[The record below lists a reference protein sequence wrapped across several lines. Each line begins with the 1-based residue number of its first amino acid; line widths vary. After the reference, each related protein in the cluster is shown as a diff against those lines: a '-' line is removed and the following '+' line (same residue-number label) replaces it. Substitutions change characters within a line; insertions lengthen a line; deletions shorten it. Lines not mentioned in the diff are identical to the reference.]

1 MVQASAPGDAL
12 YYLLYIQMVVQ
23 FVPPKHSASPR
34 EKSLA
39 LAMEGDAVG
48 YLYPALSRRSQ
59 FRSLASLCLPYTKP
73 PLGQFKA

>member
-23 FVPPKHSASPR
+23 CVPPKHSASPR

-48 YLYPALSRRSQ
+48 YLYQHSN
-59 FRSLASLCLPYTKP
+59 TKMISN
-73 PLGQFKA
+73 